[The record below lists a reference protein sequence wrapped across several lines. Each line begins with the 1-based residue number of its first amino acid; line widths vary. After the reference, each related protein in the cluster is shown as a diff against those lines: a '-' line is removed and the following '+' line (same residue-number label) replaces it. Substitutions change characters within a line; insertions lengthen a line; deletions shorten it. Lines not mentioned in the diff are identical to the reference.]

1 MASRNM
7 TSRQRV
13 YQAFAHKQPDR
24 VPVDFSGHRS
34 SGIAALSYGKL
45 RQHLGLPQRP
55 VRVYDPIQQLAVVD
69 EDVLQRFG
77 VDTVE
82 MGRGFSLADSDWQEW
97 TLPDGSPCLMPAWV
111 KLERRPG
118 EWVMKST
125 ADTVL
130 GRMPDGALYFEQVN
144 YPFIDGD
151 DIKGLARAFEECMW
165 TSGDA
170 AAPPGPAGSG
180 ALGPQNLSRGAA
192 RLRASCSDRA
202 VVGLF
207 GGNLLETG
215 QFMYRNDNFFML
227 LAGEPDHAAAFL
239 DKAVELH
246 LESLKKFLAAVGDSI
261 DIILFGDDLGMQT
274 GPQISPEMYRTLFKP
289 RHKLMWETAKKL
301 APAGRGGER
310 DRPPVRVMLHCC
322 GSIRALLPDLIDA
335 GLDAVNP
342 VQIST
347 AGMEASGLKR
357 DFGRDIVL
365 WGGGCDTQT
374 VLRSGTPS
382 QVRDH
387 VRQQVSALSTDGG
400 FVFQQVHNILAGVPP
415 ANIEAMFNAVRG

>member
-1 MASRNM
+1 M

-13 YQAFAHKQPDR
+13 NQAFAHRQTDQ
-24 VPVDFSGHRS
+24 VPIDFSGHRS
-34 SGIAALSYGKL
+34 SGIAALSYAPL
-45 RQHLGLPQRP
+45 RAHLGLPQRP

-69 EDVLQRFG
+69 DDVLERFG
-77 VDTVE
+77 VDTIE
-82 MGRGFSLADSDWQEW
+82 MGRGFSLSDSDWQEW
-97 TLPDGSPCLMPAWV
+97 RLPDGTPCLMPAWV
-111 KLERRPG
+111 RLDRRNG
-118 EWVMKST
+118 EWIMKSK
-125 ADTVL
+125 AGTVL

-144 YPFIDGD
+144 FPFIDGD
-151 DIKGLARAFEECMW
+151 DLKGLAGAFEECLW

-170 AAPPGPAGSG
+170 ATPPGRAGE
-180 ALGPQNLSRGAA
+180 GPNGSRNLAEGAA
-192 RLRASCSDRA
+192 RLRASCGERA
-202 VVGLF
+202 VIGLF
-207 GGNLLETG
+207 GGNLLEAG

-227 LAGEPDHAAAFL
+227 LAGEPDRAAAFL

-246 LESLKKFLAAVGDSI
+246 LEKLKKFLAAVGDAI

-301 APAGRGGER
+301 APAGRGGETS
-310 DRPPVRVMLHCC
+310 RPPLRVMLHCC

-357 DFGRDIVL
+357 DFGGDIVL
-365 WGGGCDTQT
+365 WGGGCDTQR
-374 VLRSGTPS
+374 VLLSGTPA

-387 VRQQVSALSTDGG
+387 VRRQVAALCRDGG
-400 FVFQQVHNILAGVPP
+400 FVFQQVHNVLAAVPP
-415 ANIEAMFNAVRG
+415 ANIVAMFDAVRA